1 MKDFS
6 KKDTKTMSDAES
18 PVNDDTNLPV
28 LYITETLLDETG
40 KLLASFAEKRR
51 SEGVVY
57 WFGMELEE
65 KSVVT
70 TLIVPDA
77 DTTWGCISTSPEVN
91 AEALTVIIGT
101 PLVLLGQAHSHPANH
116 VRHSDVDN
124 RLTFASFEGAISVV
138 VPYFARRGINLRRCG
153 IHRHINGAFR
163 IISPKQIENHIV
175 VIPGKA
181 DLRRSVELTAK
192 K

>member
-1 MKDFS
+1 MKDFFRKNTETTS
-6 KKDTKTMSDAES
+6 ES
-18 PVNDDTNLPV
+18 ETQDNDDTNLPV

-57 WFGMELEE
+57 WFGMELAEN
-65 KSVVT
+65 SVVT

-91 AEALTVIIGT
+91 AEALAVIIGT

-124 RLTFASFEGAISVV
+124 RQTFASFEGAISVV

-181 DLRRSVELTAK
+181 DLRRSAELAAK